1 MRLDSPPGQGTI
13 RRLSLV
19 TLLSEGKLADR
30 TEPVKSLLSTL
41 IGKYVPRKWLLHL
54 HTLTRHARLAGRSS
68 ADDRFA
74 RATAPGKHNALE
86 RGTVGAP
93 TREGTGSPSVRRS
106 DPRKQAAYDRG
117 TSSVA
122 RSFVTLL
129 SR

>member
-74 RATAPGKHNALE
+74 RATAPRPHNARLE
-86 RGTVGAP
+86 RGTVGALGRARVLDRLQSGEAIRANRP
-93 TREGTGSPSVRRS
+93 RTTGVPVLWHDPS
-106 DPRKQAAYDRG
+106 
-117 TSSVA
+117 
-122 RSFVTLL
+122 
-129 SR
+129 

>member
-1 MRLDSPPGQGTI
+1 MRLGSPPGRATI
-13 RRLSLV
+13 HRLSVV
-19 TLLSEGKLADR
+19 TLSSEGKLADC
-30 TEPVKSLLSTL
+30 TELVESLCSTQSEN
-41 IGKYVPRKWLLHL
+41 YVPRTGILHL
-54 HTLTRHARLAGRSS
+54 HTRQARLAGPSS

-93 TREGTGSPSVRRS
+93 TREGTGSPSVR
-106 DPRKQAAYDRG
+106 AAHGYRG

-122 RSFVTLL
+122 RSLVTLL

>member
-41 IGKYVPRKWLLHL
+41 IGKYVPRTGILHL
-54 HTLTRHARLAGRSS
+54 HTRHARLAGPSS

-93 TREGTGSPSVRRS
+93 TREGTGSPSVR
-106 DPRKQAAYDRG
+106 AAHGYRG

-122 RSFVTLL
+122 RSLVTLL